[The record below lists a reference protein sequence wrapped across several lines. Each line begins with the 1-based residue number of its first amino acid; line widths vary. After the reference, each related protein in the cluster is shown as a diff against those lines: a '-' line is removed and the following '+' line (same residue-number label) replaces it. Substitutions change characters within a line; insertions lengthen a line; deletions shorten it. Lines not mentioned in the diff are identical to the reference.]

1 MTDRDCTELARH
13 DRCFPSPYLPGS
25 KICKIADV
33 VVCHVLSYVVV
44 AVAVMAAANTMM
56 MSFRDRSGEF
66 AILKTLGFRPFSVAA
81 LLFAESMTIAIVGG
95 IVGAGV
101 PYVAFNYTP
110 LAEMRVPMIGLLQVR
125 EQIVFE
131 ALAIAAAVGALA
143 ALVPAVRVT
152 RLGVIDAL
160 RQVG

>member
-1 MTDRDCTELARH
+1 
-13 DRCFPSPYLPGS
+13 
-25 KICKIADV
+25 
-33 VVCHVLSYVVV
+33 
-44 AVAVMAAANTMM
+44 MAAANTMM

-66 AILKTLGFRPFSVAA
+66 AILKTLGFRPFSIAA

-101 PYVAFNYTP
+101 PYIAFNYTP
-110 LAEMRVPMIGLLQVR
+110 LAEMRVPIIGLLQVR

-131 ALAIAAAVGALA
+131 ALAIAAGVGALA

-160 RQVG
+160 RRVG